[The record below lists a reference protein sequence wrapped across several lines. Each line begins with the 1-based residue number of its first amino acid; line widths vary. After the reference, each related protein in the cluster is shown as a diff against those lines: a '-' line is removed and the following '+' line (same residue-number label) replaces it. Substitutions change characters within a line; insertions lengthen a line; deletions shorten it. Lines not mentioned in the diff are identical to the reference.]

1 MGRRRK
7 KVVKIVRRSLPELY
21 LCPQC
26 GKNTVKATVNKKREQ
41 AIVICS
47 NCSLAATYPSD
58 QNMMEVDAYCL
69 FVDNFYNRSIREEP
83 EVDK

>member
-1 MGRRRK
+1 MGRRRRR
-7 KVVKIVRRSLPELY
+7 VVKIVRRKLPELY

-26 GKNTVKATVNKKREQ
+26 GKNTVKATVSKEREQ

-69 FVDNFYNRSIREEP
+69 FVDNFYSRSIREESV
-83 EVDK
+83 VDV

>member
-1 MGRRRK
+1 MGRRRRR
-7 KVVKIVRRSLPELY
+7 VVKIVRRRLPELY

-26 GKNTVKATVNKKREQ
+26 GKNTVKATVSKEREQ

-69 FVDNFYNRSIREEP
+69 FVDNFYNRSVREESVVEP
-83 EVDK
+83 